1 MHSTRVEDLG
11 DNVETHEL
19 YFSLDSFF
27 SNLKFDSI
35 KHYEGR
41 RKRLGVIR
49 SKKYIHC
56 LQKLNL

>member
-27 SNLKFDSI
+27 SNLKFDSTI

-41 RKRLGVIR
+41 RKRVLE
-49 SKKYIHC
+49 
-56 LQKLNL
+56 

>member
-19 YFSLDSFF
+19 YFSLDFFF
-27 SNLKFDSI
+27 SNLKFDSTI

-41 RKRLGVIR
+41 RKRVLE
-49 SKKYIHC
+49 
-56 LQKLNL
+56 